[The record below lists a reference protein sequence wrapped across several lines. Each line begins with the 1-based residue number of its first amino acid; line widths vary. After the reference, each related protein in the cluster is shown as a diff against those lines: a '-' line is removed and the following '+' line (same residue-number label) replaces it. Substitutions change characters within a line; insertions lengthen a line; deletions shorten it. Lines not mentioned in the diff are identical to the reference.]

1 MNSPLISCIV
11 RVFNG
16 ELYLAEA
23 LDSILAQTHRPLEV
37 LVVDDGSTDGTA
49 KLVGGYGEKVCYLW
63 QSNAGPAAATNL
75 GLRAARGDF
84 VAFLDADDV
93 WHADKLARQLERF
106 QSRPELDL
114 SVTHVQNFWIPEL
127 AEEAAKFRH
136 HRIAK
141 PLPGYSTVTL
151 LARRNL
157 FETVGHF
164 NSALQHGGDSD
175 WFLRAAKHEAVM
187 ELLPDV
193 LVYRRLH
200 RTNRSRI
207 LAAASRDEYLELVRS
222 EIERARCLGKTNDG
236 GMRRGS

>member
-1 MNSPLISCIV
+1 MINYPLISCIV

-23 LDSILAQTHRPLEV
+23 LDSILAQTYRPLEV
-37 LVVDDGSTDGTA
+37 IVVDDGSTDGTA
-49 KLVGGYGEKVCYLW
+49 KLAGSYGEQVCYLW
-63 QSNAGPAAATNL
+63 QSNAGPATACNL

-84 VAFLDADDV
+84 MAFLDADDV
-93 WHADKLARQLERF
+93 WHVDKLTRQLERF

-114 SVTHVQNFWIPEL
+114 SVTHIQNFWVPEL
-127 AEEAAKFRH
+127 VEEAEKFRH
-136 HRIAK
+136 HRIAE

-164 NSALQHGGDSD
+164 NPTLQHSSDSD
-175 WFLRAAKHEAVM
+175 WFLRAAKYGAVT

-207 LAAASRDEYLELVRS
+207 LAAANRDEYLELVRS
-222 EIERARCLGKTNDG
+222 AIERARRLGKRTRSD
-236 GMRRGS
+236 